1 MVTRIHIDGL
11 FDMTL
16 TMYGLF
22 VVIVLLVVCLI
33 VAVVIRERSIRKYLR
48 ERDERR
54 QKLGKVK

>member
-11 FDMTL
+11 FDITL

-33 VAVVIRERSIRKYLR
+33 VAVVIRERSIRKFLR

>member
-48 ERDERR
+48 ERAERR

>member
-33 VAVVIRERSIRKYLR
+33 VAVIIRERSIRKFLR
-48 ERDERR
+48 ERAERR

>member
-33 VAVVIRERSIRKYLR
+33 VDVIIRERSIRKYLR
-48 ERDERR
+48 ERAERR

>member
-1 MVTRIHIDGL
+1 MVVRFHLDGL

-33 VAVVIRERSIRKYLR
+33 VAVIIRERSIRKYLR
-48 ERDERR
+48 ERAERR

>member
-22 VVIVLLVVCLI
+22 VIIVLLVVCLI

>member
-33 VAVVIRERSIRKYLR
+33 VAVIIREISIRKFLK
-48 ERDERR
+48 ERRKRR

>member
-33 VAVVIRERSIRKYLR
+33 VAVIIRERSIRKYLR
-48 ERDERR
+48 ERAERR

>member
-33 VAVVIRERSIRKYLR
+33 VAVIIRERSIRKYLR
-48 ERDERR
+48 EMAERR

>member
-1 MVTRIHIDGL
+1 
-11 FDMTL
+11 MTL

-33 VAVVIRERSIRKYLR
+33 VAVIIRERSIRKFLR

>member
-48 ERDERR
+48 EMDERR